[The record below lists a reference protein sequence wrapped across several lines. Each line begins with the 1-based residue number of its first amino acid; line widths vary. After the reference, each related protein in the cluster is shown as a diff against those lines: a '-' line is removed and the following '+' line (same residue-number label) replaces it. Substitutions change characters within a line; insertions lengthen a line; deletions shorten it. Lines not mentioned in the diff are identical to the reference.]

1 MLHRNTNANNSFIF
15 LIATPDKAYLIRI
28 KTTPHGI
35 IKFVHVDALMYFLNT
50 ITDVNCPMKFGG

>member
-1 MLHRNTNANNSFIF
+1 MF